1 MKSIL
6 LIIGLLVAGVSL
18 ATTTQPLDSV
28 GIKEVNGKYF
38 VLHKVEKG
46 EGLYAIARR
55 YKANVDDIKKANPEA
70 GEGLKVGQII
80 LVPINYTPETKKED
94 PKKEEPKKE
103 EPKKGESVLHVV
115 KTGETLYSISKL
127 YNVSVDEIKI
137 KNKLTSNNLTVGQ
150 ELVIK
155 GEKTERKPEEHH
167 ENYGGEEKQN
177 PNVKPEEKT
186 APQTMD
192 KPGYEYNATTG
203 EVKETGFAIVAMD
216 ENMNQER
223 SFCLH
228 PTAPTGTIIMVTNV
242 ATNKSVFVRVVGKP
256 LISQEQIIIKLS
268 KAAGERLGIG
278 ENDRAEVR
286 LNYAR

>member
-6 LIIGLLVAGVSL
+6 LIIGLLVAGLSS
-18 ATTTQPLDSV
+18 ATIVQPLDSV

-38 VLHKVEKG
+38 ILHKVEKG

-55 YKANVDDIKKANPEA
+55 YTANVDDIKNANPEA
-70 GEGLKVGQII
+70 GEGLKVGQILLI
-80 LVPINYTPETKKED
+80 PYNPVPVTGTKPEI
-94 PKKEEPKKE
+94 KKEEP
-103 EPKKGESVLHVV
+103 VLHVV

-137 KNKLTSNNLTVGQ
+137 KNKLSSNNLTVGQ

-155 GEKTERKPEEHH
+155 GQKVEKKPEEHR
-167 ENYGGEEKQN
+167 ENYGGEEKPD
-177 PNVKPEEKT
+177 PNTKPEEKT
-186 APQTMD
+186 PPQTMD

-203 EVKETGFAIVAMD
+203 EVKETGYAVVAMD

-228 PTAPTGTIIMVTNV
+228 PTAPTGTIIMVTNI

-256 LISQEQIIIKLS
+256 ANSDGQVIIKLS

-278 ENDRAEVR
+278 ENDRTNVR

>member
-6 LIIGLLVAGVSL
+6 LIIGLLVAGLSM
-18 ATTTQPLDSV
+18 ANTTQPLDSV

-38 VLHKVEKG
+38 ILHRVEKG

-55 YKANVDDIKKANPEA
+55 YKASVDEIKSANPEA
-70 GEGLKVGQII
+70 GEGLKVGQVI
-80 LVPINYTPETKKED
+80 LVPFNYIPET
-94 PKKEEPKKE
+94 KKE
-103 EPKKGESVLHVV
+103 EPKKGEPVLHVV

-127 YNVSVDEIKI
+127 YNVTVDEIKI
-137 KNKLTSNNLTVGQ
+137 KNKLASNNLTVGQ

-155 GEKTERKPEEHH
+155 GEKTEKKPEEHR
-167 ENYGGEEKQN
+167 ENYGGEEK
-177 PNVKPEEKT
+177 PAPTPKPEDKT
-186 APQTMD
+186 PPQTMN
-192 KPGYEYNATTG
+192 KPGYEYNSTTG
-203 EVKETGFAIVAMD
+203 EVKETGFAVVAMD

-228 PTAPTGTIIMVTNV
+228 PTAATGTIIMVTNV

-256 LISQEQIIIKLS
+256 VNSEAQVIIKLS

-278 ENDRAEVR
+278 ENDRSEVR

>member
-6 LIIGLLVAGVSL
+6 LIIGLLVAGISM
-18 ATTTQPLDSV
+18 ANTTQPLDSV

-38 VLHKVEKG
+38 ILHKVEKG

-55 YKANVDDIKKANPEA
+55 YKANVEDIKKANPEA
-70 GEGLKVGQII
+70 GEGLKVGQILLI
-80 LVPINYTPETKKED
+80 PYSYTPET
-94 PKKEEPKKE
+94 KKEEPKKE
-103 EPKKGESVLHVV
+103 EPKKGETILHVV

-155 GEKTERKPEEHH
+155 GEKTAPKPEEHQ
-167 ENYGGEEKQN
+167 ENYGGEEK
-177 PNVKPEEKT
+177 PDYTPKPEEKT
-186 APQTMD
+186 PPQTMD

-203 EVKETGFAIVAMD
+203 EVKETGFAVVAMD

-228 PTAPTGTIIMVTNV
+228 PTAATGTIIMVTNI

-256 LISQEQIIIKLS
+256 INNDAQVIIKLS
-268 KAAGERLGIG
+268 KAAGERLGIS
-278 ENDRAEVR
+278 ENDRTNVR

>member
-6 LIIGLLVAGVSL
+6 LIIAIILGGSAMAS
-18 ATTTQPLDSV
+18 TIHPLDSV
-28 GIKEVNGKYF
+28 GVKDVNGKSF
-38 VLHKVEKG
+38 IMHKVEKG

-55 YKANVDDIKKANPEA
+55 YQASVDDIKNANPEA
-70 GEGLKVGQII
+70 AEGLKVGQII
-80 LVPINYTPETKKED
+80 LIPFTKKTEA
-94 PKKEEPKKE
+94 KKEE
-103 EPKKGESVLHVV
+103 SITHVV

-127 YNVSVDEIKI
+127 YNVGVEEIKL

-155 GEKTERKPEEHH
+155 GDKKSEGPK
-167 ENYGGEEKQN
+167 ENYGGEEK
-177 PNVKPEEKT
+177 PAPKPKENT
-186 APQTMD
+186 PPQVAD
-192 KPGYEYNATTG
+192 KPGYEHNPTTG
-203 EVKETGFAIVAMD
+203 EVKETGFAVVAAN

-228 PTAPTGTIIMVTNV
+228 ATAPTGTIIMVTNV

-256 LISQEQIIIKLS
+256 STSEEQVIIKLS

-278 ENDRAEVR
+278 ENDRTNVR